1 MMIFQGPI
9 VAFFLM
15 LVATSAAVVG
25 SMIVLAL
32 LDLVFGK
39 KSTPSLVADVV
50 ENDQP
55 APPAKLQNPVV
66 RSKPKIKALGA
77 PGGGY
82 RTKRK
87 PTPGYGCHT
96 QRVIHFDDGLDGTI
110 DHAEGSK
117 LPSPPSLDS
126 LKPTR
131 LA

>member
-1 MMIFQGPI
+1 MMFHGPI

-15 LVATSAAVVG
+15 LIATSAAVVG

-55 APPAKLQNPVV
+55 APRAKLQNPVA
-66 RSKPKIKALGA
+66 RSKPKIKALATPAGL
-77 PGGGY
+77 Y

-87 PTPGYGCHT
+87 PKPGYGCHT
-96 QRVIHFDDGLDGTI
+96 QGVIHFDDGFDGTI
-110 DHAEGSK
+110 GRAEGSTF
-117 LPSPPSLDS
+117 PSPPTSNR
-126 LKPTR
+126 PG
-131 LA
+131 

>member
-1 MMIFQGPI
+1 MMMFHGPI

-55 APPAKLQNPVV
+55 APPAKLQNLVPDQ
-66 RSKPKIKALGA
+66 SQK
-77 PGGGY
+77 
-82 RTKRK
+82 
-87 PTPGYGCHT
+87 
-96 QRVIHFDDGLDGTI
+96 F
-110 DHAEGSK
+110 
-117 LPSPPSLDS
+117 
-126 LKPTR
+126 R
-131 LA
+131 L

>member
-1 MMIFQGPI
+1 MFHGPI

-55 APPAKLQNPVV
+55 APPAKLQNPVA
-66 RSKPKIKALGA
+66 RSKPKIKALA
-77 PGGGY
+77 TLGGLY

-87 PTPGYGCHT
+87 PKPGYGCHT
-96 QRVIHFDDGLDGTI
+96 QGVIHFDDGFDGTI
-110 DHAEGSK
+110 GRAEGSK
-117 LPSPPSLDS
+117 LPSPPTSN
-126 LKPTR
+126 R
-131 LA
+131 LGN